1 MLELRKPGEAIL
13 SLSPHCSLGVRRELE
28 KFTCP
33 AAMKVFSTNSSLS
46 FVSAWIPDT
55 LLEITA
61 LLSAKQPRQSVQV
74 TQAKGLLRV
83 MACYVCKHPRT
94 VTTYLA
100 T

>member
-1 MLELRKPGEAIL
+1 MLEPRKPGKAIL
-13 SLSPHCSLGVRRELE
+13 SLSPHCFLNVRELE

-33 AAMKVFSTNSSLS
+33 AAMKIFSTNSSLS
-46 FVSAWIPDT
+46 FVSAWISDT
-55 LLEITA
+55 LLEVTT
-61 LLSAKQPRQSVQV
+61 LLSAKQPRQFVQV

-83 MACYVCKHPRT
+83 MACYVYKHPRT